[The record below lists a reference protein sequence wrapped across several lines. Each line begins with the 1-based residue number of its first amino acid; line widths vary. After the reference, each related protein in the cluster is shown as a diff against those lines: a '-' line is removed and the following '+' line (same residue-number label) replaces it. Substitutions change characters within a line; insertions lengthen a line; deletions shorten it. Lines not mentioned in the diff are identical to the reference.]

1 MAQRVLRPLDLVGLL
16 DEMFDLY
23 RKNFLLFAG
32 IAGVVYLPVYVI
44 IYSSLAGVYAG
55 GIAGVLMIPLSF
67 TATAAA
73 TWAVSQT
80 YIGKPT
86 TILGAY
92 QAIIR
97 RILPFAG
104 TMIVASL
111 IISAGFLLL
120 VIPGIIFSFW
130 YAFISEVFI
139 IEGKAS
145 SEARRRSRQLAAGQW
160 GRIFSLGLIA
170 GLLTVIVNAIL
181 TSPVQALTIAGQGE
195 PTGALY
201 GLASGLAS
209 TLTMPIQI
217 IAFVLLYYDV
227 RVRKEGF
234 DIEMLAQSMG
244 ESVAQPG
251 PNP

>member
-32 IAGVVYLPVYVI
+32 IAGVVYLPVYLIVC
-44 IYSSLAGVYAG
+44 SLAGIYATP
-55 GIAGVLMIPLSF
+55 IAAVMILPLSL
-67 TATAAA
+67 TATAAG

-86 TILGAY
+86 TILGSY

-97 RILPFAG
+97 RMLPFAG

-111 IISAGFLLL
+111 IIWAGFLLL

-130 YAFISEVFI
+130 YAFISEVFV

-160 GRIFSLGLIA
+160 GRIFLLTLIA
-170 GLLTVIVNAIL
+170 GLLAAIVSGIL
-181 TSPVQALTIAGQGE
+181 TWPVQMLFLARHEQ

-201 GLASGLAS
+201 GLASGLAY
-209 TLTMPIQI
+209 TLATPIQI
-217 IAFVLLYYDV
+217 IALVLLYYDV

-251 PNP
+251 ANP